1 MDNNVYSGW
10 LWRRQGSSQCSSWG
24 LNCTDSES
32 LFQTSR
38 EDRTLNLM
46 SPPHYLIQWGNP
58 EMSPP
63 PHLGRKTLTLVP
75 DTRFLKDFHCPWP
88 QTFPCCWHL
97 NLIVLLL
104 VSKVNKAVQGKCLD
118 LEIPVCFKS
127 GLMAGIVSTSLHF
140 LLKGCGQPSGVGS
153 PKPCPRGNFQK
164 KKKWSLE
171 YNQFFLPQEF
181 HLEDMLKIVPQLKAQ
196 NPKRQERRGDDGQ
209 VRRVEG
215 RTNSSG

>member
-1 MDNNVYSGW
+1 M
-10 LWRRQGSSQCSSWG
+10 
-24 LNCTDSES
+24 
-32 LFQTSR
+32 
-38 EDRTLNLM
+38 
-46 SPPHYLIQWGNP
+46 
-58 EMSPP
+58 
-63 PHLGRKTLTLVP
+63 
-75 DTRFLKDFHCPWP
+75 
-88 QTFPCCWHL
+88 
-97 NLIVLLL
+97 LLL